1 MSRSED
7 ERLEEVDAVLG
18 RAEVHDRLARGHE
31 RQLPPLEAVPG
42 MVGVAVVGAEEQLE
56 HALGV
61 DALARAEGADGR
73 EGRRHED
80 AAEVEEHCLH
90 GWHAWSLTS
99 LSADYQ

>member
-1 MSRSED
+1 
-7 ERLEEVDAVLG
+7 
-18 RAEVHDRLARGHE
+18 
-31 RQLPPLEAVPG
+31 

-90 GWHAWSLTS
+90 GWHASV
-99 LSADYQ
+99 ADLLPA